1 VWYLT
6 LLSIDWEHG
15 DGLLWL
21 EVLEGNVHVL
31 LWCHWGGLG
40 VDLGG
45 GRWKGLARARPPVP
59 SSAGTATE
67 ANGTAAEGDDT
78 GQEEE
83 TTDVDVCAVVR
94 GDWGSWSVA

>member
-1 VWYLT
+1 M
-6 LLSIDWEHG
+6 
-15 DGLLWL
+15 
-21 EVLEGNVHVL
+21 
-31 LWCHWGGLG
+31 
-40 VDLGG
+40 DLGG

-94 GDWGSWSVA
+94 GDWGSWSVARVVHNEVDLASTVQHAALE